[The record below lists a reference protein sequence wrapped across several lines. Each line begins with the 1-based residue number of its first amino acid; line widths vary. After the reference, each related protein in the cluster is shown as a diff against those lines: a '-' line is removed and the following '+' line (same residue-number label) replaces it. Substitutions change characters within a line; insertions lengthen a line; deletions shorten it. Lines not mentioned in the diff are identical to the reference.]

1 MKKENWQIK
10 DIIDLEYFIR
20 HDEKAAGDAD
30 QNALSE
36 SDRGIYLNHI
46 QPYESNGKSLS
57 KSQTLKI
64 WLDERRQSEFFENE
78 KKTIAWCLKILQ
90 AK

>member
-1 MKKENWQIK
+1 MLGKRIGLVEDSIIIK
-10 DIIDLEYFIR
+10 NFIR

-57 KSQTLKI
+57 KVKHLRSG
-64 WLDERRQSEFFENE
+64 
-78 KKTIAWCLKILQ
+78 
-90 AK
+90 